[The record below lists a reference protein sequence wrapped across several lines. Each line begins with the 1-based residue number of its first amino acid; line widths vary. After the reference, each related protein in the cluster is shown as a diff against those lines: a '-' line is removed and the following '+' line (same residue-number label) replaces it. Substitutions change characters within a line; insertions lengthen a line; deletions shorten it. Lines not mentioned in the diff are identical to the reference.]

1 MSRQPHPIPAVE
13 ATLLELNSLSE
24 LDFEARLGVIEL
36 EASMGDA
43 VAQATVDAVD
53 AVVESAGTFDLEV

>member
-53 AVVESAGTFDLEV
+53 AVVESTGTFDLEV